1 MSFSEKPDDE
11 YSQKQSEQENNKD
24 LTNIEENQR
33 DSINS
38 SNNNKIKKN
47 HTLQYYKFLFYCMK
61 TEIKVHDFL
70 KLLRNSNTAELS
82 LWTIRVVLFANSQK
96 NFTVLKEGEISKAK
110 YSVVFFVF
118 ILNMYCQL
126 V

>member
-47 HTLQYYKFLFYCMK
+47 HTLQY
-61 TEIKVHDFL
+61 
-70 KLLRNSNTAELS
+70 
-82 LWTIRVVLFANSQK
+82 
-96 NFTVLKEGEISKAK
+96 
-110 YSVVFFVF
+110 
-118 ILNMYCQL
+118 
-126 V
+126 